1 VVNRWDLAKTAF
13 REKNIDGFEDEEEF
27 RAKFRAAVRRELFFL
42 PDPPILFVSA
52 QTGLRAE
59 DMLDAAEGVFVRAG
73 TAISTG
79 RLNRVVQDLM
89 IKRPPRMVS
98 GKRFKCYYVTQVSKR
113 PIRFRLFCNS
123 EERLE
128 DAYQR
133 FLVKGVHESFD
144 LAGVP
149 LFLDIVGKPKQTGR
163 RQGGA
168 GAAGRRA
175 ALPKKARPASRP
187 RRSPARPSSPP
198 RRKRAV
204 GPSGPRLGKS
214 KNPRSKA
221 APVRKKSYTR
231 WDKPRSLK
239 GRAARKAR
247 E

>member
-1 VVNRWDLAKTAF
+1 
-13 REKNIDGFEDEEEF
+13 
-27 RAKFRAAVRRELFFL
+27 
-42 PDPPILFVSA
+42 
-52 QTGLRAE
+52 
-59 DMLDAAEGVFVRAG
+59 MLDAAEGVFVRAG

-133 FLVKGVHESFD
+133 FLVKGVHENFD

-149 LFLDIVGKPKQTGR
+149 LFLDIVGKPKQ
-163 RQGGA
+163 
-168 GAAGRRA
+168 AGRRVGGPGA
-175 ALPKKARPASRP
+175 AAGSAPAEDAEGRAPLAKVPGKAGVAAKP
-187 RRSPARPSSPP
+187 R
-198 RRKRAV
+198 KAV

-214 KNPRSKA
+214 KNPRAKA
-221 APVRKKSYTR
+221 GVVRKKAYTR

-239 GRAARKAR
+239 GRAARQAR
-247 E
+247 K

>member
-1 VVNRWDLAKTAF
+1 
-13 REKNIDGFEDEEEF
+13 
-27 RAKFRAAVRRELFFL
+27 
-42 PDPPILFVSA
+42 
-52 QTGLRAE
+52 
-59 DMLDAAEGVFVRAG
+59 
-73 TAISTG
+73 
-79 RLNRVVQDLM
+79 
-89 IKRPPRMVS
+89 MVS

-163 RQGGA
+163 RAGGPGSAA
-168 GAAGRRA
+168 GALPPEEGEVRRPLTKVPSQA
-175 ALPKKARPASRP
+175 ADKTAPKKAL
-187 RRSPARPSSPP
+187 
-198 RRKRAV
+198 

-214 KNPRSKA
+214 KNPRSKVG
-221 APVRKKSYTR
+221 PVRKKSYTR

-239 GRAARKAR
+239 GRAARQAR
-247 E
+247 K